1 MAILDAYTSVR
12 TALFVRIDVNEYRT
26 TSSGSFAPEIL
37 KFSDYDSTFNILGF
51 DYTPLGEFLTITSTT
66 SELRPSSNSIS
77 VSISG
82 IPTNNVAEVLY
93 SKFKGSPIK
102 IYRAYFDA
110 STGTQIGATEG
121 RFFGSINNFSIVDEL
136 STTDRTSTS
145 IIEFDCASSVSTLAQ
160 KLTGR
165 KTNPQ
170 SQQRFYPND
179 LSMNRVPT
187 LKGTKFKFGAQE

>member
-1 MAILDAYTSVR
+1 MANLDAYTSVR
-12 TALFVRIDVNEYRT
+12 TALFVRIDINEYRT
-26 TSSGSFAPEIL
+26 TSSGSYAPQIL
-37 KFSDYDSTFNILGF
+37 TFSDYNTTFNILGF
-51 DYTPLGEFLTITSTT
+51 DYTPLGEFLSITPTT

-77 VSISG
+77 ISISG
-82 IPTNNVAEVLY
+82 IPTDNVAEVLY
-93 SKFKGSPIK
+93 SKIKGSPIK
-102 IYRAYFDA
+102 IYRAYFDVG
-110 STGTQIGATEG
+110 TGTQIGTTEG
-121 RFFGSINNFSIVDEL
+121 RFFGSINNFSIVDEIDV
-136 STTDRTSTS
+136 TDRFNTS
-145 IIEFDCASSVSTLAQ
+145 IIEFDCASSVDTLAQ